1 MRHTIMIAFET
12 HYIVIGVSKFISAF
26 HFLVTSII
34 GFLLLCE
41 RTLIDISFPF
51 TITSIFTSKFPMDG
65 WVRAPFHRLLAL
77 FSSTQHVHCTVC
89 TRLTSGWFSLS
100 PALKMDSIL
109 VHIVWNKFCPDSVT
123 LWYRGENMIRC
134 AFIRPFIHPKL
145 KCIIDKHF

>member
-65 WVRAPFHRLLAL
+65 WVRAPFHRLFVL
-77 FSSTQHVHCTVC
+77 FSSTQHVHCTHVSRLGDFPYLLLSKWIAFLC
-89 TRLTSGWFSLS
+89 TLCEISF
-100 PALKMDSIL
+100 AL
-109 VHIVWNKFCPDSVT
+109 
-123 LWYRGENMIRC
+123 IR
-134 AFIRPFIHPKL
+134 
-145 KCIIDKHF
+145 